1 MFQRVPPYVS
11 RYPVSTLSVSLTPY
25 YFHYIDCDRPQLG
38 EPVTVRKYR
47 RVGSSD
53 VLTEQVSYTY
63 ESAFSQLQI
72 GWRVRHMLSGC
83 SDEDRM
89 NLSNNPCREDFFT
102 EPVYRKQV
110 YRRLKSMT
118 EKHYLDDNT

>member
-1 MFQRVPPYVS
+1 MDLHDDYRNYSPLGGYAHMFQRVPPYVS

-72 GWRVRHMLSGC
+72 GWHQGLP
-83 SDEDRM
+83 D
-89 NLSNNPCREDFFT
+89 
-102 EPVYRKQV
+102 
-110 YRRLKSMT
+110 
-118 EKHYLDDNT
+118 